1 MSKNPKTLFLTLE
14 LLEVAANACELPFH
28 TQVASKDFLM
38 LISALAAREQEQLV
52 ILTTSLLDI

>member
-14 LLEVAANACELPFH
+14 LLEVASNACELPFH

-52 ILTTSLLDI
+52 IFI